1 MENAFLCYRYRF
13 SVYRKTAMLR
23 HEDLRLITGNGKFT
37 ADWNFPNQLHAWV
50 LRSDRAHA
58 RINTLDTSAALAMPG
73 VKMVVTHADL
83 TAAGFK
89 HLPGGVAAKN
99 ADGSELKKALP
110 TPLAVDLVRWVGEP
124 IAVVIADSRAQA
136 QDACEAIAIDFD
148 DLPAA
153 ATTSAALAVG
163 ATQLHEAAPGNLA
176 FDYQKGDHAAVDAA
190 FAKADLRSRHK
201 VVSQRLLG
209 NPMEPRAVAVAYE
222 PAVDVYTIC
231 TPTQGINGMRG
242 GLNTATGVPGDKFV
256 IHAHDVG
263 GSFGLRGNPFAE
275 HLALMVAA
283 KKLGRAVKW
292 VGSRADSM
300 LSDWHGRALVLEG
313 EVALDRSGKI
323 LAFRFSDTVDLGA
336 FSSAWGS
343 FIGTGNLSVTMGGV
357 YDVPALAMRSRLV
370 YTNTTPVSAYRGAGR
385 PDIAWIIECLIDQ
398 AAVDHGFD
406 KIELRRK
413 NYISKAQMPYT
424 TPVGTKYDCGDFAGV
439 LDDGLR
445 LSDWQGY
452 AARAAASKERGLI
465 RGRGLASYLEASGG
479 GGAPKDQVMVRFAHG
494 VGTLYGV
501 AGPSGQGHETSFCK
515 IVGDATG
522 LPPEMLA
529 FRASDPAIA
538 LVGNG
543 TGGSRT
549 LLGIG
554 SSMRMLADK
563 LIEVATPHA
572 AKALGAD
579 TVAFANGSFSGSGKT
594 ITLAALIKQLGAGAD
609 ALNCDAGGTFGV
621 TFPNGCHLAE
631 VEIDPTTGVLTVD
644 RYTAVDDLGN
654 VISNTQVRG
663 QVHGGVMQGVGQ
675 IIGEHAVYDENAQ
688 FLTASFMDYPM
699 PRAGW
704 LGEIG
709 SFDHPVPTATNVLGA
724 KGVGE
729 SGCSGSLPA
738 VTNAVLDALRQA
750 GVASF
755 EMPATPARVWRALQA
770 AATQA
775 A

>member
-1 MENAFLCYRYRF
+1 
-13 SVYRKTAMLR
+13 MLR
-23 HEDLRLITGNGKFT
+23 HEDLRLITGSGKFT
-37 ADWNFPNQLHAWV
+37 ADWNFPNQLQAWV

-58 RINTLDTSAALAMPG
+58 LIKSLDVSGALALPG
-73 VKMVVTHADL
+73 VKMVVTHAEL

-89 HLPGGVAAKN
+89 HLPGGVAAKSS
-99 ADGSELKKALP
+99 DGSELKKALP
-110 TPLAVDLVRWVGEP
+110 TPLATDRVRWVGEP
-124 IAVVIADSRAQA
+124 IAVVIAESRAQA
-136 QDACEAIAIDFD
+136 QDACEAISIDFE
-148 DLPAA
+148 DLAASATTAA
-153 ATTSAALAVG
+153 ALQPGAAL
-163 ATQLHEAAPGNLA
+163 LHEAAPGNLA
-176 FDYQKGDHAAVDAA
+176 FDFSKGDHAAVDAA
-190 FAKADLRSRHK
+190 FAKAALRSKHK

-209 NPMEPRAVAVAYE
+209 SPMEPRAVAVAYE
-222 PAVDVYTIC
+222 PAVDAYTIC

-242 GLNTATGVPGDKFV
+242 ALTTATGVPGDKLV

-263 GSFGLRGNPFAE
+263 GSFGLRGGPFAE
-275 HLALMVAA
+275 HLALMVAS
-283 KKLGRAVKW
+283 KRLGCAVKW

-313 EVALDRSGKI
+313 EVALDASGKI
-323 LAFRFSDTVDLGA
+323 LALRFTDTVDLGA

-406 KIELRRK
+406 KVALRRQ
-413 NYISKAQMPYT
+413 NYITAAQMPYT
-424 TPVGTKYDCGDFAGV
+424 TPIGTTYDCGDFAGV

-452 AARAAASKERGLI
+452 AVRAAASKARGLI

-479 GGAPKDQVMVRFAHG
+479 GGAPKDQVMVRFGQG
-494 VGTLYGV
+494 VSSTSGTTSMIGTLYGV

-515 IVGDATG
+515 IVSDATG
-522 LPPEMLA
+522 LPSEMLT
-529 FRASDPAIA
+529 FRASDPAVT

-554 SSMRMLADK
+554 SSMRLLADK

-572 AKALGAD
+572 AKALGEEAI
-579 TVAFANGSFSGSGKT
+579 TFANGSFTAGSKS
-594 ITLAALIKQLGAGAD
+594 LSLSALIAQMGENAA

-621 TFPNGCHLAE
+621 TFPNGCHFAE
-631 VEIDPTTGVLTVD
+631 VEIDPATGVLAVE

-654 VISNTQVRG
+654 VISDTQVRG
-663 QVHGGVMQGVGQ
+663 QVHGGVMQGIGQ

-704 LGEIG
+704 LGQIG

-750 GVASF
+750 GVGSF
-755 EMPATPARVWRALQA
+755 EMPATPARVWQALQA
-770 AATQA
+770 A
-775 A
+775 